1 MKIDLFN
8 HIFPKKYFDKML
20 ELFPNGADMHKRVRN
35 VPSIVELDVRFK
47 MMDLFDHRTEY
58 YSIHTSAKD
67 LTPEDATKGVPV
79 PFHPGAEKYL
89 REIGAMKK

>member
-1 MKIDLFN
+1 MAFTTAVFTLASVDSDFIYKFLKN
-8 HIFPKKYFDKML
+8 
-20 ELFPNGADMHKRVRN
+20 
-35 VPSIVELDVRFK
+35 
-47 MMDLFDHRTEY
+47 LFDHRTEY